1 MGESLSG
8 TVSEDRAGVLKA
20 MMLPISAVVATRHR
34 PHALARTLSS
44 LAHQSAQPA
53 EVIIVDASE
62 GDSTAQ
68 VCAAP
73 PPGLASELR
82 YVRARC
88 PGAAAQRNE
97 GVELARHDAILFHD
111 DDIAFRPECV
121 ARLWTALQSD
131 PGLGGVNA
139 MIENQRY
146 HPPGRAS
153 RLLFR
158 LLHGK
163 PEASYAGRIIGPAC
177 NLLPEDRPDLPE
189 VQPME
194 WLNTTCTLY
203 RRQALPTPVF
213 PPRFVG
219 ASTLEDAALS
229 LIVRKRWRL
238 ANARTA
244 RIFHE
249 HLGGDHKRDPA
260 VLAEM
265 ELINREYLMAE
276 LLGRRRPSDYLKLV
290 LLQVFQIVTG
300 LRSALAWRQLPAVLR
315 GKVRGAVMIWNQR
328 RRERCRAVLIEGSV

>member
-1 MGESLSG
+1 MGEPLSR
-8 TVSEDRAGVLKA
+8 TVSEDRVGVLKA
-20 MMLPISAVVATRHR
+20 TRLPVSAVVATRHR

-44 LAHQSAQPA
+44 LAQQSAQPA

-62 GDSTAQ
+62 EDSTAQ

-73 PPGLASELR
+73 PTGLASELR
-82 YVRARC
+82 YVRAGC

-97 GVELARHDAILFHD
+97 GVALARHEAILFHD
-111 DDIAFRPECV
+111 DDIEFRPDCI
-121 ARLWTALQSD
+121 ARLWAALQSD

-153 RLLFR
+153 RVLFR
-158 LLHGK
+158 LLNGK
-163 PEASYAGRIIGPAC
+163 PEASYAGRMIGPAY

-203 RRQALPTPVF
+203 RRQALPNPVF
-213 PPRFVG
+213 PTRFVG

-229 LIVRKRWRL
+229 LIVRRHWRL

-265 ELINREYLMAE
+265 ELVNREYLMAE
-276 LLGRRRPSDYLKLV
+276 LLGRRLPSDYAKLA
-290 LLQVFQIVTG
+290 LLQIFQIMTS
-300 LRSALAWRQLPAVLR
+300 LRSTLAWRQLPSVLR
-315 GKVRGAVMIWNQR
+315 GKFRGALVIWDKR
-328 RRERCRAVLIEGSV
+328 RRERCRTVLAESSA

>member
-1 MGESLSG
+1 MATL
-8 TVSEDRAGVLKA
+8 
-20 MMLPISAVVATRHR
+20 LPISAIVATRHR

-44 LAHQSAQPA
+44 LALQSAQPA
-53 EVIIVDASE
+53 EVIVVDASE
-62 GDSTAQ
+62 DDRTAR

-73 PPGLASELR
+73 PTGLASELR
-82 YVRARC
+82 YIRACC

-97 GVELARHDAILFHD
+97 GVDLARYDAILFHD
-111 DDIAFRPECV
+111 DDIEFRPNCV
-121 ARLWTALQSD
+121 ARLWAALESD

-153 RLLFR
+153 RYLFCLLN
-158 LLHGK
+158 GK
-163 PEASYAGRIIGPAC
+163 SEESYAGRIIGPAF

-203 RRQALPTPVF
+203 RREALPTPVF
-213 PPRFVG
+213 PPIFIG

-229 LIVRKRWRL
+229 LIVRQRWRL

-260 VLAEM
+260 ILAEM
-265 ELINREYLMAE
+265 ELVNREYLMAE
-276 LLGRRRPSDYLKLV
+276 LLGRRRPVDYAKLA

-315 GKVRGAVMIWNQR
+315 GKLRGVLVIWNQR
-328 RRERCRAVLIEGSV
+328 RRKRSRAVLVEGPA